1 MGAVAKVKRS
11 PFFCTVEILTIFNKI
26 NLVLQFCYM
35 YICAI
40 NNKNNKT
47 MNTKTLN
54 TIENF
59 DFNALFATEEV
70 TVKNIVTVI
79 HSAPVKTQA
88 KVHTCARPESCASLN
103 ALREM
108 KNDMRI
114 AKYKFDNKL

>member
-1 MGAVAKVKRS
+1 
-11 PFFCTVEILTIFNKI
+11 
-26 NLVLQFCYM
+26 
-35 YICAI
+35 
-40 NNKNNKT
+40 
-47 MNTKTLN
+47 MNTKTLY

-59 DFNALFATEEV
+59 DFNALFATEDV
-70 TVKNIVTVI
+70 TVKNTVTII

-88 KVHTCARPESCASLN
+88 QVYTSAKPESCASLN